1 VTKPVTAENN
11 GHSYNQLI
19 VNLLNTPILR
29 RMDSSDYIP
38 SMHTPTKCHIS
49 ARPYSIA
56 TQHAFRNRLNVAPLG
71 PVPDRKPI
79 VTWVTTFRQTRSVTR
94 RRTGP
99 HPNRGNLE
107 WPARSPDLALCD
119 LFLWGFLKSRV
130 YVKRPRT
137 LQDLKQTYP
146 LLCW

>member
-1 VTKPVTAENN
+1 MRAIQAVLFPTPV
-11 GHSYNQLI
+11 S
-19 VNLLNTPILR
+19 
-29 RMDSSDYIP
+29 
-38 SMHTPTKCHIS
+38 CHH
-49 ARPYSIA
+49 ALERAFAVDVYSIA

-94 RRTGP
+94 RRTGS

-119 LFLWGFLKSRV
+119 LFLWVFLKSRV